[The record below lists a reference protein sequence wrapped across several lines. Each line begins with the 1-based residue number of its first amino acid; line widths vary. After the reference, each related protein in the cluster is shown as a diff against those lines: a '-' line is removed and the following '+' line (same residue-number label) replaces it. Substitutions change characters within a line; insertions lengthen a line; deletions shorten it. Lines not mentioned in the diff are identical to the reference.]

1 MIYRWTRANNTIID
15 TLINS
20 LEPTAHPLLSEESQL
35 DSQLLNVNFKGKSLL
50 LTILYSRRQIKYP
63 KLHQTRLKTTT
74 AGRHTI
80 LPS

>member
-50 LTILYSRRQIKYP
+50 LTIL
-63 KLHQTRLKTTT
+63 
-74 AGRHTI
+74 
-80 LPS
+80 